1 MDYIKLEDLRE
12 IVFLNLILSL
22 GNYVK
27 AIREDPTNMEI
38 LEYCEGVVYGQLKV
52 ILDLKL
58 ITSYDLSN
66 VYRTITDY
74 RNNKIVPK
82 PLLV

>member
-1 MDYIKLEDLRE
+1 MERVKE

-27 AIREDPTNMEI
+27 AIKEEPTNIEI
-38 LEYCEGVVYGQLKV
+38 LEYCEGIIFGELKI

-58 ITSYDLSN
+58 ITVDDLSS
-66 VYRTITDY
+66 VYRTLIDY
-74 RNNKIVPK
+74 RNSKILPN
-82 PLLV
+82 PLMV

>member
-1 MDYIKLEDLRE
+1 MERVKE

-22 GNYVK
+22 GDYVK
-27 AIREDPTNMEI
+27 AIKEDATNIEI

-58 ITSYDLSN
+58 ITSCDVSN
-66 VYRTITDY
+66 VYRTLLDY
-74 RNNKIVPK
+74 RTNKILPK
-82 PLLV
+82 PLMV